1 MLPSRKEMKEY
12 FFEHPIAGTFIAF
25 AAAEAIKT
33 IYESAINPKGQSPF
47 STYTDIR
54 SGDILDDLGHLT
66 SKQAEELDAITG
78 ELRTASKMHAEQS
91 KQLKAASKKHAG
103 QADRI
108 SQLGE
113 SHLSPSEIERDQKL
127 MAVDVPIPGTDIED
141 EKTWYKDQYDRMYRH
156 HAVEHYNTHKSDRF
170 FGLGSSS
177 TTTSTSSAHGGNLK
191 TPTGSTWDKL
201 KAPGEKPVM
210 FGGPKKGSVLM
221 GPPSMRRRISL
232 NSITLGGH
240 MRAPQKLQ
248 KGMEQ
253 LGTTSHFGMMNMM
266 PEQSPDAT
274 DNPLV

>member
-1 MLPSRKEMKEY
+1 MLPSKNELKEY
-12 FFEHPIAGTFIAF
+12 FFAHPIAGTFIAF

-33 IYESAINPKGQSPF
+33 LYESIINPKGQSPF

-54 SGDILDDLGHLT
+54 SGDILDDLGNLT

-78 ELRTASKMHAEQS
+78 ELRAASKMHAEQS

-108 SQLGE
+108 SQLGMTRIE
-113 SHLSPSEIERDQKL
+113 KFDAVEVPTPGEHLTSTDQQ
-127 MAVDVPIPGTDIED
+127 
-141 EKTWYKDQYDRMYRH
+141 KTWYQGKYDNLYRH
-156 HAVEHYNTHKSDRF
+156 HAVDHYNTHKGDMF
-170 FGLGSSS
+170 FGGLGSTS
-177 TTTSTSSAHGGNLK
+177 TTTSTSSAHGGNAR

-201 KAPGEKPVM
+201 KSPGERPQM

-240 MRAPQKLQ
+240 AHAPQKLNQ
-248 KGMEQ
+248 EPEQ
-253 LGTTSHFGMMNMM
+253 LGMTSHFGMMNMM
-266 PEQSPDAT
+266 PEQSADAT